1 MESKVKSYLWFL
13 AFMVATQAVVVP
25 LAKTMNIPF
34 VKDL

>member
-1 MESKVKSYLWFL
+1 MNTQIKSYLWFIGFSVL
-13 AFMVATQAVVVP
+13 TAAVVVP